1 MHEIR
6 FRLNISNQRLLAYY
20 RGVASQVETR
30 SVDGRTVLFPAN
42 ILRPFVAH
50 DGVVGLFA
58 LVYDEQNR
66 FVEIKRV
73 GD

>member
-6 FRLNISNQRLLAYY
+6 FRLNISNQKFLAYY
-20 RGVASQVETR
+20 RGEASNVETR

-42 ILRPFVAH
+42 ILRPFVRH
-50 DGVVGLFA
+50 DGIAGLFA